1 MFAVDDNDMSWS
13 MVLPNDI
20 VACPRLQS
28 FSASNVNMDGISPN
42 FFGNASLFPDLESL
56 SLDRNQLWGAIRP
69 DFGINSKIKFL
80 DVGAQHLVRAS
91 ASIVASRAGLD
102 GVLREPDLGS
112 LSFLEELDLSFN
124 SLTTPTGG
132 LPLLPTPLQHLHALD
147 LRSNRLI
154 DIPEGFFAGFPAL
167 ETVAID
173 DNPMA
178 APELRLDVLTGSAGL
193 RSFSANNIGLLI
205 FPDYFGNALVFPAVE
220 TLSLARNEM
229 SGRIPP
235 SFGNNSRIKYLDISG
250 QIDSSEGIRLLVGR
264 IDHFIP
270 GMKSL
275 VEVRMD
281 RNGFVGPLP
290 DTTKLANLRVFS
302 AADNNLCGVP
312 SSPAVSLST
321 LRKPTRWHAMLALSY
336 LYLFFVFSL
345 LRKFFLSRDSV
356 LFYTFIQYSYF
367 LPLLASIFLFGLN
380 NKNI

>member
-1 MFAVDDNDMSWS
+1 MPMLALLVLVLVALCGLPASWITAAAPANPGDAAAMLALANWTGAASSLGWGVKSADPCDGTWAGVSCNDAGR
-13 MVLPNDI
+13 VT
-20 VACPRLQS
+20 
-28 FSASNVNMDGISPN
+28 
-42 FFGNASLFPDLESL
+42 
-56 SLDRNQLWGAIRP
+56 
-69 DFGINSKIKFL
+69 
-80 DVGAQHLVRAS
+80 
-91 ASIVASRAGLD
+91 SIVASRAGLD
-102 GVLREPDLGS
+102 GVLSGSDLSS
-112 LSFLEELDLSFN
+112 LSFLAELDLSFN

-132 LPLLPTPLQHLHALD
+132 LPLLPTPLQHLRALD
-147 LRSNRLI
+147 LRSNHFI

-167 ETVAID
+167 EMITID

-193 RSFSANNIGLLI
+193 RSFSANHIGLLI
-205 FPDYFGNALVFPAVE
+205 FPDYFGNALVFPTLE
-220 TLSLARNEM
+220 TLSLTRNEM

-264 IDHFIP
+264 IDQFIP

-312 SSPAVSLST
+312 KFAGSVSVDLKGNPHVGT
-321 LRKPTRWHAMLALSY
+321 PC
-336 LYLFFVFSL
+336 
-345 LRKFFLSRDSV
+345 
-356 LFYTFIQYSYF
+356 
-367 LPLLASIFLFGLN
+367 
-380 NKNI
+380 